1 MDGRPETLAS
11 GQDAQ
16 EKVFQSMLLV
26 RNKRLSYND
35 TQTDVWGGGMERAIL
50 LADMNSFFASVHQ
63 ALDPR
68 LRDQP
73 VVVIGDPEQRRGI
86 VLSASY
92 EAKRK
97 GVKTGMILRDAQ
109 QVCPRALFVKSQY
122 HLYVSFSSR
131 FLSIMRD
138 FTPLVEPFSIDEAFL
153 DVTGSQKLFGTP
165 VAIAQQ
171 LKQRIRR
178 EVGLSCSVG
187 VAPNKLLAKMGADLQ
202 KPDGLTVIG
211 RKDVPTVIW
220 PLPIRDLFGVG
231 PRYEQ
236 HLRKLNI
243 FTIGDLARFPVDI
256 LKRKFGVA
264 GDVLWLSAN
273 GADSSPV
280 EPESLNRFKSM
291 GHQVTLPRDCKGD
304 RLKAVI
310 LELADL
316 VAYRVRSEGYVGKT
330 VALCLKDP
338 DFCWLS
344 RAQTIPEYTD
354 LGAEI
359 ATAAL
364 NLLAKHWFPGWPVRM
379 AGVTMSNLIP
389 RRIEQ
394 PDMFDQRDKL
404 KRLEQACDLVRN
416 RFGRKTICRAASL
429 IERRTEYAR

>member
-1 MDGRPETLAS
+1 
-11 GQDAQ
+11 
-16 EKVFQSMLLV
+16 
-26 RNKRLSYND
+26 
-35 TQTDVWGGGMERAIL
+35 MERAIL

-68 LRDQP
+68 LRGQP

-92 EAKRK
+92 EAKRR
-97 GVKTGMILRDAQ
+97 GVKTGMILREAR
-109 QVCPRALFVKSQY
+109 QVCPHGYFIKSQY

-131 FLSIMRD
+131 FLRIMRD

-165 VAIAQQ
+165 VAIARQ
-171 LKQRIRR
+171 LKQRIRQ
-178 EVGLSCSVG
+178 EVGLTCSVG

-211 RKDVPTVIW
+211 RRDVPAVIW
-220 PLPIRDLFGVG
+220 PLPVRDLFGVG

-236 HLRKLNI
+236 HLRRLNI

-256 LKRKFGVA
+256 LKRKFGVI
-264 GDVLWLSAN
+264 GEVLWLNAN
-273 GADSSPV
+273 GTDSSPV
-280 EPESLNRFKSM
+280 EPESLDRVKSM

-304 RLKAVI
+304 RLRAVI

-316 VAYRVRSEGYVGKT
+316 VAYRVRSEGYVGRT
-330 VALCLKDP
+330 VVLCLKDP

-344 RAQTIPEYTD
+344 RMRTIPEYTD

-359 ATAAL
+359 AAAAL
-364 NLLAKHWFPGWPVRM
+364 SLLAEHWFPDWPVRM
-379 AGVTMSNLIP
+379 VGVTLANLIP
-389 RRIEQ
+389 CRIEQ
-394 PDMFDQRDKL
+394 PALFGERERL
-404 KRLEQACDLVRN
+404 KRIEQACDLVRN

-429 IERRTEYAR
+429 IEGGVEYAR